1 MSSWVRVLGVF
12 LFVRPGGVRPI
23 HRGIYCAS
31 SVRVH
36 QQPISSLIGGVD
48 MQTFSESGISEAFT
62 NVISLL
68 TTGFNFLTSNP
79 FFMVLLVAPL
89 VFGILGGL
97 LSVFRK

>member
-1 MSSWVRVLGVF
+1 
-12 LFVRPGGVRPI
+12 
-23 HRGIYCAS
+23 
-31 SVRVH
+31 
-36 QQPISSLIGGVD
+36 